1 MINIIKEKIKSYY
14 RQCGYNDYIDF
25 SKELIIFY
33 YVITD
38 NDFIEIRS
46 DINKYKVT
54 TYYNDTKIN
63 EVTFLDIKSY
73 YFYFIKHINEKY
85 FIKNISF
92 YTNGEFD
99 ITGIVTKDIPEIRKV
114 TKESKQLENSF

>member
-14 RQCGYNDYIDF
+14 SQCGYNDYIDF

-33 YVITD
+33 YVIAD

-63 EVTFLDIKSY
+63 EITFLDIKSY
-73 YFYFIKHINEKY
+73 YFYFIKNINEKY
-85 FIKNISF
+85 FIKNIIF
-92 YTNGEFD
+92 RLVL
-99 ITGIVTKDIPEIRKV
+99 IIRIKKV
-114 TKESKQLENSF
+114 SLFLTYFFIKLLD

>member
-14 RQCGYNDYIDF
+14 SQCGYNDYIDF

-63 EVTFLDIKSY
+63 EITFLDIKSY
-73 YFYFIKHINEKY
+73 YFY

>member
-1 MINIIKEKIKSYY
+1 MINIIKEKIKNYY
-14 RQCGYNDYIDF
+14 SQCGYNDYIDF

-33 YVITD
+33 YVIDD

-63 EVTFLDIKSY
+63 EITFLDIKSY
-73 YFYFIKHINEKY
+73 YFYFIKNINEKY
-85 FIKNISF
+85 FI
-92 YTNGEFD
+92 NGGFD